1 MGWVL
6 LYNEGFTMMTHS
18 IQKKKKIFY
27 INNNDYILP
36 HKDQLF
42 FFLSIELVILSLTM
56 VPWVF
61 SYLPT
66 FFALLDVVHKKGEL
80 FVYLCIYWFIYFT
93 K

>member
-1 MGWVL
+1 MAWVL

-18 IQKKKKIFY
+18 IQKNNKIY
-27 INNNDYILP
+27 INNNDHILP
-36 HKDQLF
+36 HKD
-42 FFLSIELVILSLTM
+42 IELVMLSLTM

>member
-1 MGWVL
+1 MGF
-6 LYNEGFTMMTHS
+6 GFCYTMITHS
-18 IQKKKKIFY
+18 IQKKSTKFY
-27 INNNDYILP
+27 INNNDHILP

-80 FVYLCIYWFIYFT
+80 FVYLPNELVVVIWLDYG
-93 K
+93 

>member
-18 IQKKKKIFY
+18 IQKKKLFY
-27 INNNDYILP
+27 INNNDHILP
-36 HKDQLF
+36 HKDQRF
-42 FFLSIELVILSLTM
+42 FFLSIELVMLSLTM